1 MKWMTTTCAPG
12 KVRAVNALPFLFI
25 PPDVSP
31 TPLIVVVPHAGVRMS
46 RAEQA
51 RCPVP
56 DPVRLSDTD
65 LQAERLV
72 DRAPLLGASLLVVT
86 SSRYVC
92 DVDQATDTL
101 DPRVCPELGTRTLG
115 GAPQAAR
122 PGSLPRGLIW
132 RETTRGVPCLDGT
145 LSLTDVRERV
155 SRIHGAFHDKLTAV
169 IASTIAKSGRALVFD
184 LRTVPG
190 VGRPTDVDA
199 GRGRAAAAI
208 GGTQASASAV
218 ATTKQVLGGHGI
230 DLGRGVTPDGA
241 IATTVAAAGAD
252 YLRLELSRRLYLHEE
267 VPFWNGAPALE
278 LQRVCRELISALS
291 R

>member
-1 MKWMTTTCAPG
+1 MTTWGAPG
-12 KVRAVNALPFLFI
+12 KVRVVNALPFLFI

-65 LQAERLV
+65 LLAERFV
-72 DRAPLLGASLLVVT
+72 DHAPLLGANLLVVT

-92 DVDQATDTL
+92 DVDRGLGEL
-101 DPRVCPELGTRTLG
+101 DPRVCPELGTRTLA
-115 GAPQAAR
+115 GAPQNAR
-122 PGSLPRGLIW
+122 AGSLPRGLIW

-155 SRIHGAFHDKLTAV
+155 SHIHGAFHDKLTSV
-169 IASTIAKSGRALVFD
+169 IKGVVAKSGRALVFD

-190 VGRPTDVDA
+190 VGRPTDADA
-199 GRGRAAAAI
+199 GRSRTAVGL
-208 GGTQASASAV
+208 GGTQSN
-218 ATTKQVLGGHGI
+218 ATAIATAKQVLSGHGI
-230 DLGRGVTPDGA
+230 ELGRGVTTDGA
-241 IATTVAAAGAD
+241 IASTVGAAGAD

-278 LQRVCRELISALS
+278 LQRVCRELMSALT